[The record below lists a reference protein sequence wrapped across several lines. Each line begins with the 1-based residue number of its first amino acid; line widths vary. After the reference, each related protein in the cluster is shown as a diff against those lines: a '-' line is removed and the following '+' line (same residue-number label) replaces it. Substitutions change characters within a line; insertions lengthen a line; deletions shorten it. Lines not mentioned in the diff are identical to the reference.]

1 MQTSVNLRKSDLVYE
16 RAWFMW
22 LFLILVPPLGIIIM
36 WRQGRFKKS
45 LRWIISLIA
54 VLYFLSPFIVS
65 ATRTVP
71 LFNSHDDV
79 VAAFDNAKKELHT
92 PYQLKTIEKND
103 QTITS
108 KITKDIT
115 LVENLDKGGQVR
127 ELIMVGQGEGTDILL
142 ALGTVIKATNPDF
155 SKSDLS
161 STIKDLK
168 VINEGFQFPEKGFS
182 VKKQS
187 VKYNLKYSDKAGVI
201 FTASRLK

>member
-1 MQTSVNLRKSDLVYE
+1 MQTSVNLRKRDLVFE

-22 LFLILVPPLGIIIM
+22 FFLILIPPLGIIIL

-45 LRWIISLIA
+45 VRWIISLIA
-54 VLYFLSPFIVS
+54 ILYFLLPFIVV
-65 ATRTVP
+65 ATTKVP
-71 LFNSHDDV
+71 LFYSHDDV
-79 VAAFDNAKKELHT
+79 IAAFNKAKKELHT

-108 KITKDIT
+108 QITKDIT

-142 ALGTVIKATNPDF
+142 ALGTMIKATNPEF

-168 VINEGFQFPEKGFS
+168 VMDEGYHFTDNGVT
-182 VKKQS
+182 VKTQS
-187 VKYNLKYSDKAGVI
+187 VQYNLKYSDKAGVI
-201 FTASRLK
+201 FTASRVD